1 MLKREIT
8 FEDFNGLTC
17 TETFYFNLSKSEIL
31 SLEASEVGGFKAS
44 IEKIIE
50 TEDAKGLIEQFQ
62 SLILMAYGE
71 KSDDGKRFL
80 KNEEIKEAFRQS
92 PAYDILFMELAT
104 NDKLA
109 ADFMLGIMPKD
120 LAKAAENELES
131 KKEE

>member
-31 SLEASEVGGFKAS
+31 SLEASQVGGFKAS

-50 TEDAKGLIEQFQ
+50 TENAKDLIEQFQ
-62 SLILMAYGE
+62 LLILMAYGE
-71 KSDDGKRFL
+71 KSDDGKRFV
-80 KNEEIKEAFRQS
+80 KSEEIKEAFRQS

>member
-131 KKEE
+131 KKED

>member
-31 SLEASEVGGFKAS
+31 SLEASQVGGFKAS

-50 TEDAKGLIEQFQ
+50 TENAKDLIEQFQ
-62 SLILMAYGE
+62 LLILMAYGE
-71 KSDDGKRFL
+71 KSDDGKRFV
-80 KNEEIKEAFRQS
+80 KSEEIKEAFKQS